1 MEIGMVGLGRM
12 GGNMALRLLR
22 GGHTVVAFDQSAA
35 ALAANVSE
43 GAAGADSVA
52 DLVGRLAPPRA
63 VWLMLPAGEVTE
75 ASMEELGGLLAPGD
89 AIIDGG
95 NANYK
100 ETLRRGKTLAER
112 GIHLLDAG
120 TSGGIWGLTEGY
132 SLMVGGDPDVFR
144 RLEPIFQALAPG
156 PDRGYC
162 RVGPTGA
169 GHFTKMVHNGVEY
182 GLMQA
187 YAEGFE
193 LLQAK
198 QDDFDLDLLAIGKTW
213 QYGSVVRSWLL
224 DMAVRALEEDGDLE
238 SLASY
243 VEDSGEGRWT
253 VNESVELA
261 VPTPVITAAL
271 YQRFRSRQEQPFSG
285 RMLAAL
291 RNQFGGHAV
300 RNIEP

>member
-12 GGNMALRLLR
+12 GGNMAQRLLR
-22 GGHTVVAFDQSAA
+22 GGHAVVGFDQSAA

-43 GAAGADSVA
+43 GAAGTDSVA

-75 ASMEELGGLLAPGD
+75 VSMDELGGLLAPGD

-100 ETLRRGKTLAER
+100 DTLRRGKTLAER

-144 RLEPIFQALAPG
+144 RLEPIFQTLAPG

-291 RNQFGGHAV
+291 RNQFGGHSV
-300 RNIEP
+300 RRAE

>member
-12 GGNMALRLLR
+12 GGNMAQRLLR

-63 VWLMLPAGEVTE
+63 VWLMLPAGEITE
-75 ASMEELGGLLAPGD
+75 ASMEELGGLLEPGD

>member
-169 GHFTKMVHNGVEY
+169 GHFTKMVHNGV
-182 GLMQA
+182 GIWPDASLRRGFRVAASQA
-187 YAEGFE
+187 G
-193 LLQAK
+193 
-198 QDDFDLDLLAIGKTW
+198 
-213 QYGSVVRSWLL
+213 
-224 DMAVRALEEDGDLE
+224 
-238 SLASY
+238 
-243 VEDSGEGRWT
+243 
-253 VNESVELA
+253 
-261 VPTPVITAAL
+261 
-271 YQRFRSRQEQPFSG
+271 
-285 RMLAAL
+285 
-291 RNQFGGHAV
+291 
-300 RNIEP
+300 

>member
-12 GGNMALRLLR
+12 GGNMAQRLLKANHR
-22 GGHTVVAFDQSAA
+22 VVAFDQNAQA
-35 ALAANVSE
+35 VSSHASG
-43 GAAGADSVA
+43 GAVPAESVA
-52 DLVGRLAPPRA
+52 DLVGELAPPRA
-63 VWLMLPAGEVTE
+63 VWLMLPAGDVTQ
-75 ASMEELGGLLAPGD
+75 ATMDELAGLLGEGD

-95 NANYK
+95 NANYR
-100 ETLRRGKTLAER
+100 ETLRRGESLAGH

-132 SLMVGGDPDVFR
+132 SLMVGGDRDVFL

-156 PDRGYC
+156 PDRGYS

-198 QDDFDLDLLAIGKTW
+198 QDDFDLDLLSIAKTW
-213 QYGSVVRSWLL
+213 QHGSVVRSWLL
-224 DMAVRALEEDGDLE
+224 DMAVRALEEDSGLE

-271 YQRFRSRQEQPFSG
+271 YQRFRSRQQEPFSG

-291 RNQFGGHAV
+291 RNQFGGHSV
-300 RNIEP
+300 RRTGD

>member
-12 GGNMALRLLR
+12 GGNMAQRLLR

-43 GAAGADSVA
+43 GAAGTDSVA

-144 RLEPIFQALAPG
+144 RLEPIFQTLAPG

-291 RNQFGGHAV
+291 RNQFGGHSV
-300 RNIEP
+300 RRAE

>member
-1 MEIGMVGLGRM
+1 MEIGMIGLGRM
-12 GGNMALRLLR
+12 GGNMAQRLLKA
-22 GGHTVVAFDQSAA
+22 GHRVVAFDQSDA
-35 ALAANVSE
+35 ALATNVE
-43 GAAGADSVA
+43 RGASSSTSLA
-52 DLVGRLAPPRA
+52 DLVDQLAAPRN
-63 VWLMLPAGEVTE
+63 VWIMLPAGEITE
-75 ASMEELGGLLAPGD
+75 AAIDELSGLLAKGD

-95 NANYK
+95 NANYR
-100 ETLRRGKTLAER
+100 ETLRRGEMLAQR
-112 GIHLLDAG
+112 SIHLLDAG
-120 TSGGIWGLTEGY
+120 TSGGVWGLTEGY
-132 SLMVGGDPDVFR
+132 SLMVGGDEQIFR

-156 PDRGYC
+156 PDRGYS

-198 QDDFDLDLLAIGKTW
+198 QDDFGLDLLAIAKTW
-213 QYGSVVRSWLL
+213 QHGSVVRSWLL
-224 DMAVRALEEDGDLE
+224 DMAVRALEEDEGLE

-243 VEDSGEGRWT
+243 VDDSGEGRWT

-271 YQRFRSRQEQPFSG
+271 YQRFRSRQEAPFSG

-291 RNQFGGHAV
+291 RQQFGGHSV
-300 RNIEP
+300 RHTDA